1 LAVVKLDKDGNPV
14 GGGAEEKGMAYN
26 FSGGLTEMSHKGVQW
41 LTMYDDLQNEH
52 VVRMKTARLG
62 LNKNLIV
69 YEKWT
74 LSRYVSSHM
83 QIIDDTGASLTG
95 EIKSAW
101 DFKLPPTN
109 DMKVVDGK
117 AIVYSATAPS
127 SGSNELMVIEFA
139 F

>member
-1 LAVVKLDKDGNPV
+1 
-14 GGGAEEKGMAYN
+14 
-26 FSGGLTEMSHKGVQW
+26 MSHKGVQW
-41 LTMYDDLQNEH
+41 LTMYNDLQNEH

-62 LNKNLIV
+62 RDKNLIV

-127 SGSNELMVIEFA
+127 SG
-139 F
+139 